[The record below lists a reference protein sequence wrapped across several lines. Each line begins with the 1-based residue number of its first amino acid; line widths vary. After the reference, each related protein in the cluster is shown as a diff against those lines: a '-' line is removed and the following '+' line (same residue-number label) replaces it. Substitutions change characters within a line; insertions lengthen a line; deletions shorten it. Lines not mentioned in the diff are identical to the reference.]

1 MTMDKPCWAEDLQP
15 KGVYFEG
22 FVDDATAIV
31 ERYKSE
37 TLNTFGTRTSELS
50 HVDPEKETVVRSR
63 WMQTCSHACTQELHL
78 CDEYNDFH
86 ASCHAK
92 FMFKKLSN
100 LYGIL
105 ICCLSTSNIH
115 FVP

>member
-37 TLNTFGTRTSELS
+37 TLTTFGTRTSKLS

-63 WMQTCSHACTQELHL
+63 WMQTCSHAYTQELHL
-78 CDEYNDFH
+78 CDEYI
-86 ASCHAK
+86 K
-92 FMFKKLSN
+92 
-100 LYGIL
+100 
-105 ICCLSTSNIH
+105 
-115 FVP
+115 